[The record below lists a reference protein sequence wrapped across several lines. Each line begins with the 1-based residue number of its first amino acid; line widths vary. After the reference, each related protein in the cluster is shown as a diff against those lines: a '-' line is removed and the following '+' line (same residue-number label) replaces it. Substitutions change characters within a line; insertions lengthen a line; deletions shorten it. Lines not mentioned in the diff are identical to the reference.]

1 MRAKLIYNPSSGG
14 AVGSARLK
22 RIRRCLADGGIDA
35 ELCTVERPGDAR
47 QFAVSARDGSFD
59 MVVSAGGDGT
69 IHEII
74 NGIAGSNL
82 LLGVLPMG
90 TANVLA
96 WDLGL
101 PLDPLAACEVLKFGR
116 ERTIDLG
123 RSSDG
128 RYFSCMAGVGIDAQI
143 VREVP
148 TIAKGIFGGVA
159 YLVSGIGTL
168 IHHGLT
174 ELSIGMDGRP
184 PVVGY
189 ATVICNSTHY
199 GGRYKLCPNAIIDDG
214 WLDVAI
220 LQKRDS
226 LALLRSSLSVI
237 MDNRPHKE
245 TISFTRA
252 RMVLVSAPH
261 RTLVQLD
268 GDIIGTTPIGIS
280 IAPRAL
286 RVMAPAQIGEECAR

>member
-1 MRAKLIYNPSSGG
+1 MRAKLIYNPAAGRAAG
-14 AVGSARLK
+14 ASRMRK
-22 RIRRCLADGGIDA
+22 IMRSLADGGIEA
-35 ELCTVERPGDAR
+35 EIGVVGRPGDAR

-59 MVVSAGGDGT
+59 MVICAGGDGT
-69 IHEII
+69 IHEVI

-90 TANVLA
+90 TGNVLA
-96 WDLGL
+96 WDLDL
-101 PLDPLAACEVLKFGR
+101 PLDPVEACEVLKLGA

-143 VREVP
+143 VRDVP
-148 TIAKGIFGGVA
+148 PLAKGILGSFA
-159 YLVSGIGTL
+159 YMLSGIRTL
-168 IHHGLT
+168 VHHGLT

-184 PVVGY
+184 PVLGY
-189 ATVICNSTHY
+189 AAVICNSTHY
-199 GGRYKLCPNAIIDDG
+199 GGRFKLCPSAVIDDG

-237 MDNRPHKE
+237 MDNRPRKE

-252 RMVLVSAPH
+252 RMVLVNSAQK
-261 RTLVQLD
+261 TLVQSD
-268 GDIIGTTPIGIS
+268 GDIIGATPIGFS

-286 RVMAPAQIGEECAR
+286 RVMAPARKPGGGAA